1 MAETEASNL
10 AEYKAGRMILLG
22 KMVEPDERKGLLF
35 VRRSAGDNQ
44 VHIHWMDRRSG
55 AIELDI
61 VATPG
66 VIEFRRIDQCKTG
79 RVYVLKYTRSPQRY
93 FFWMQEPQA
102 DGDAL
107 FCQRVNDLI
116 ASGERNWHESAAA
129 EGDVDTDVEH
139 ERHRGFGGSENPQVL
154 ADMLAGTQKN
164 WLTANQS
171 LTHWHTNDAVEEKP
185 PLAFSDP
192 HTDTYT
198 EILDLATVLRTYG
211 VEAVENLLSCPL
223 RREKLVAL
231 LPKDPEADDTH
242 KDIREHLHSPQ
253 FYETLSYFS
262 FGLHSGVLRSIL
274 EPLLQHDHLSAL
286 DAAQVGDIERFLRE
300 LHQNERDYSGPTD

>member
-1 MAETEASNL
+1 MAESEGPNL

-55 AIELDI
+55 AVELDI

-66 VIEFRRIDQCKTG
+66 VLEFRHIDQCKTG
-79 RVYVLKYTRSPQRY
+79 RVYVLKYTRSPQRF

-107 FCQRVNDLI
+107 FCQRVNELI
-116 ASGERNWHESAAA
+116 ASGERKLDESAAA
-129 EGDVDTDVEH
+129 DGDVDTDVEH
-139 ERHRGFGGSENPQVL
+139 ETRRGFGGSENPQVL
-154 ADMLAGTQKN
+154 ADLLAGTPET
-164 WLTANQS
+164 WLPTRRSVTHKQS
-171 LTHWHTNDAVEEKP
+171 DDTVEVTP

-192 HTDTYT
+192 HTDT
-198 EILDLATVLRTYG
+198 ELFDLTAVLRIYG

-223 RREKLVAL
+223 RREKLLAQ
-231 LPKDPEADDTH
+231 LPKDPEAEDEQE
-242 KDIREHLHSPQ
+242 DILEHMHSPQ
-253 FYETLSYFS
+253 FNETLSYFS
-262 FGLHSGVLRSIL
+262 VALHSGVLRSIL
-274 EPLLQHDHLSAL
+274 EPLFQHDHLEAL

-300 LHQNERDYSGPTD
+300 LHHDERPAD